1 MTKYDLILF
10 IIYDIVLISIKNLRS
25 LQIKDTFIV
34 TLLIRKKTI
43 TNSNKLYRWGE
54 IYVLQCKL
62 MLLQQLKIKLVQ
74 VFLAAKGKKIGGGN
88 STLWGYNIKA
98 FISKVLFIYL
108 FFEGLANVIRILCFL
123 LC

>member
-88 STLWGYNIKA
+88 STL
-98 FISKVLFIYL
+98 
-108 FFEGLANVIRILCFL
+108 
-123 LC
+123 

>member
-1 MTKYDLILF
+1 MILF
-10 IIYDIVLISIKNLRS
+10 YLCYDIVLISIKNLRS

-74 VFLAAKGKKIGGGN
+74 VFLAAKGKKFGGGN
-88 STLWGYNIKA
+88 STL
-98 FISKVLFIYL
+98 
-108 FFEGLANVIRILCFL
+108 
-123 LC
+123 